1 MFSRKFLARNNVVFT
16 VPIWL
21 TQRQIIIIW
30 NDVTTVVKNLQL
42 VYIKRYTH
50 DVGSLKKSSRL
61 AYPLAYGIGYAV
73 HNVSI
78 VEHDIKEPWNIIILT
93 RWENQTFKECDWYL
107 GRNLSF
113 FLQVKFSLMKKKTT
127 WKSSLNFTPHKK
139 VLCKRNGYNSYY
151 CFTIISVH
159 TYTSVLD
166 YLFNFDRFNF
176 SCLTFILM

>member
-1 MFSRKFLARNNVVFT
+1 MFPRKFVARVNDVFT
-16 VPIWL
+16 VTISW

-30 NDVTTVVKNLQL
+30 NDVTTVVKNVQL

-50 DVGSLKKSSRL
+50 DVGSLKKSSPL

-93 RWENQTFKECDWYL
+93 RWENQTFNECDWYL

-113 FLQVKFSLMKKKTT
+113 FLQVKFSLMKKM
-127 WKSSLNFTPHKK
+127 WKSRLNFTPHKK
-139 VLCKRNGYNSYY
+139 AFWITFLISIDSIFAAWLSFWCK
-151 CFTIISVH
+151 
-159 TYTSVLD
+159 
-166 YLFNFDRFNF
+166 FNITHSLKRF
-176 SCLTFILM
+176 

>member
-1 MFSRKFLARNNVVFT
+1 MM
-16 VPIWL
+16 WL
-21 TQRQIIIIW
+21 LLSKMCR
-30 NDVTTVVKNLQL
+30 QL
-42 VYIKRYTH
+42 VHLKRYTH
-50 DVGSLKKSSRL
+50 DVGSFKKSSPL
-61 AYPLAYGIGYAV
+61 AYPLAYGIGHAV

-78 VEHDIKEPWNIIILT
+78 VEHDIKEPWNIILT

-113 FLQVKFSLMKKKTT
+113 FLQVKFSLMKKI
-127 WKSSLNFTPHKK
+127 WKSRLNFTPHKK

-176 SCLTFILM
+176 RCLIFILM